1 MKNRIYKGEV
11 TSIIE
16 ISTNALGFRTY
27 LIGFRGDKKVV
38 YQRHMKSSMPI
49 SVGNDVYFQGS
60 LLKGFFLIDKIMY
73 NSMDYELQIEEEKQ
87 QLYHQEKMNMIT
99 TMENLDGLTLIPS

>member
-27 LIGFRGDKKVV
+27 LIGFRGDKK
-38 YQRHMKSSMPI
+38 
-49 SVGNDVYFQGS
+49 
-60 LLKGFFLIDKIMY
+60 
-73 NSMDYELQIEEEKQ
+73 
-87 QLYHQEKMNMIT
+87 
-99 TMENLDGLTLIPS
+99 